1 MRYLRCKTRNYR
13 ARTEG
18 QHKTRRP
25 HGRRAS
31 GYFVVNNLFY
41 LDIVG
46 IVFLTVGLL
55 PLVRLPYK
63 LGRENSR

>member
-13 ARTEG
+13 ARIEG
-18 QHKTRRP
+18 QYKTRRP

-46 IVFLTVGLL
+46 IVFSLL
-55 PLVRLPYK
+55 ASFPGIV
-63 LGRENSR
+63 S